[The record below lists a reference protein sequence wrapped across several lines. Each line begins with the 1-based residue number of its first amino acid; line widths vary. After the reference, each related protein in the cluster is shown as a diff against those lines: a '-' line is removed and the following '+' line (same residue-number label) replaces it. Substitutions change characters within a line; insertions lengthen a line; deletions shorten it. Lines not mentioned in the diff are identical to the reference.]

1 MANLSFDFSNNV
13 LFKRDKDTKTYIY
26 RDIGTE
32 NFQLVRTP
40 SKALSDPET
49 VKLYSINTSN
59 FDKRAVESALNNIFR
74 FRMGEEILEPMF
86 GNDLYRYLYE
96 PMNKYTAEKISRT
109 IKQMIGTWE
118 PRISIIDIPI
128 VGIEDTRCV

>member
-13 LFKRDKDTKTYIY
+13 VFNRDKDTKTYIY

-32 NFQLVRTP
+32 NFQLIREQSENFSEEST
-40 SKALSDPET
+40 L
-49 VKLYSINTSN
+49 KLYSVNTSN
-59 FDKRAVESALNNIFR
+59 FDEQAVKSALNNIFK
-74 FRMGEEILEPMF
+74 FRLGEEVLEPMF

-96 PMNKYTAEKISRT
+96 PMNKYTAEKISKT

-118 PRISIIDIPI
+118 PRITIVDIPI
-128 VGIEDTRCV
+128 TRN

>member
-13 LFKRDKDTKTYIY
+13 VFNRDKDTKTYIY

-32 NFQLVRTP
+32 NFQLIREQP
-40 SKALSDPET
+40 ENFSKESTL
-49 VKLYSINTSN
+49 KLYSVNTSN
-59 FDKRAVESALNNIFR
+59 FDEQAVKSALNNIFK
-74 FRMGEEILEPMF
+74 FRLGEEILEPMF

-96 PMNKYTAEKISRT
+96 PMNKYTAEKISKT

-118 PRISIIDIPI
+118 PRISIIDVPI
-128 VGIEDTRCV
+128 TRN